1 MIDGKIKKTLDIS
14 FNLDYLV
21 ILPRRNEE
29 LFDAFNYTFDN
40 TILFN
45 NTVEDVEFLIEFLK
59 RNVVAQLIFVDY
71 YGEYSDIINA
81 LIDEHEIKF
90 IFTSGLGELSDPN
103 VLNEFNQIC
112 EKYDCGIIDEIG
124 FLDYGL
130 YKSVHGRR
138 RNTRYLMLDLAKNEM
153 GVFAAKDKTV
163 GILNC
168 ADSDYD
174 SFYNELGSFVFL
186 PEYRA
191 KMTSQMKTVMD
202 FTHNYNVETMI
213 VEKREDLFCNNVCN
227 LDINFAGSKPLI
239 FIKSMDYG
247 VPCILGN
254 NGFLSSEYSL
264 MNKLLV
270 MESDDNVEEIAEKI
284 RGATVNKNNILKEYK
299 RFRADYSKRA
309 RRLVDEFLGLKRVER
324 DELVCEKLLT
334 VVVPVYNTEKYL
346 ARCLDSIIDAG
357 VSGMEVLIINDGSTD
372 GSKNIAENYLEKYS
386 DLIRYIEQK
395 NQGLGNVRNVGIREA
410 KGKYLASVD
419 SDDTIQP
426 ELFKEALPYMRAD
439 VDVIICDWMSVTE
452 KGSFETVAR
461 DWVFE
466 KKKEVEGLLYTTIMP
481 STCNK
486 IIKRS
491 LFVDD
496 KVEYLEEKYEDLSAN
511 PRVLLKANTI
521 KYIRK
526 PYYNYYLRDNSLM
539 RSKINPKE
547 MVDALHF
554 LDTNLKIRKGMLNE
568 EEFKYYTYSWRI
580 EEYVIN
586 PLYEM
591 KGKELRTVIDYI
603 DKKIGKLMK
612 DIFKSKYYKK
622 MLQGLKSKELRDF
635 IEKRNKSFEEKKF
648 AQFVKETKKPCVITA
663 SIIYYGD

>member
-71 YGEYSDIINA
+71 YGEYSDIINT
-81 LIDEHEIKF
+81 LRDEHEIKF

-227 LDINFAGSKPLI
+227 FLKPKL
-239 FIKSMDYG
+239 YL
-247 VPCILGN
+247 P
-254 NGFLSSEYSL
+254 GF
-264 MNKLLV
+264 
-270 MESDDNVEEIAEKI
+270 
-284 RGATVNKNNILKEYK
+284 
-299 RFRADYSKRA
+299 
-309 RRLVDEFLGLKRVER
+309 
-324 DELVCEKLLT
+324 
-334 VVVPVYNTEKYL
+334 
-346 ARCLDSIIDAG
+346 
-357 VSGMEVLIINDGSTD
+357 
-372 GSKNIAENYLEKYS
+372 
-386 DLIRYIEQK
+386 
-395 NQGLGNVRNVGIREA
+395 
-410 KGKYLASVD
+410 
-419 SDDTIQP
+419 
-426 ELFKEALPYMRAD
+426 
-439 VDVIICDWMSVTE
+439 
-452 KGSFETVAR
+452 
-461 DWVFE
+461 
-466 KKKEVEGLLYTTIMP
+466 
-481 STCNK
+481 
-486 IIKRS
+486 
-491 LFVDD
+491 
-496 KVEYLEEKYEDLSAN
+496 
-511 PRVLLKANTI
+511 
-521 KYIRK
+521 
-526 PYYNYYLRDNSLM
+526 
-539 RSKINPKE
+539 
-547 MVDALHF
+547 
-554 LDTNLKIRKGMLNE
+554 
-568 EEFKYYTYSWRI
+568 
-580 EEYVIN
+580 
-586 PLYEM
+586 
-591 KGKELRTVIDYI
+591 
-603 DKKIGKLMK
+603 
-612 DIFKSKYYKK
+612 
-622 MLQGLKSKELRDF
+622 
-635 IEKRNKSFEEKKF
+635 
-648 AQFVKETKKPCVITA
+648 
-663 SIIYYGD
+663 